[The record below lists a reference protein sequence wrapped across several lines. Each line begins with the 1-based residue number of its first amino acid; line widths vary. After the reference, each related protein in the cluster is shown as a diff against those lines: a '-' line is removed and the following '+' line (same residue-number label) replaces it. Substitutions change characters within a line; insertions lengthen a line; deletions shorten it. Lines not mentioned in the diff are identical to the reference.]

1 MPYVPRHPED
11 RITALQANRNGDAQ
25 EELAAD
31 DTDLLSFAGSHVR
44 FAEIRSELGDSDL
57 ELIRVIE
64 DLVTVLIDN
73 RTIELTDLPLAAQKK
88 LSQRGKLRARLGGLR
103 DMAAETGEV
112 MLR

>member
-25 EELAAD
+25 EELAD
-31 DTDLLSFAGSHVR
+31 DTDLLSFAGCHVR

-103 DMAAETGEV
+103 DMAAETAEV